1 MIQRIQSIF
10 LFLAGGASFSVL
22 GFPFATTDQPQST
35 SELFADSVY
44 NTQDN
49 IALMVFFGLAG
60 LLAIADIFMYNN
72 RPLQIRLGIFAFIAN
87 VIGLVLGIYLLMAE
101 GDNFSY
107 QIVDDGLGA
116 YLPIVA
122 GILLLLAIRFIRKDE
137 KLVRSADRLR

>member
-10 LFLAGGASFSVL
+10 LFLAGGASFGVL
-22 GFPFATTDQPQST
+22 GVPFATTDKTESA
-35 SELFADSVY
+35 SALFADSIF

-49 IALMVFFGLAG
+49 IALMVFFGIAG
-60 LLAIADIFMYNN
+60 LLAIIDIFLYNN
-72 RPLQIRLGIFAFIAN
+72 RPLQIRLGMFAFIAN
-87 VIGLVLGIYLLMAE
+87 IIGLILGIFLFFNDMQNVVT
-101 GDNFSY
+101 DN
-107 QIVDDGLGA
+107 IDDGLGA